1 MSVKSDLRGTAFVA
15 LLGIAV
21 TVIAPQVL
29 ALFAI
34 INMTTAIAL
43 ALLGLSL
50 GLVWGYG
57 GILCFGQTAFF
68 GIGAYVYALT
78 AQNFGDTT
86 IAVLAAIGAGAL
98 LAGLLGGFMFWER
111 ISDVYLGV
119 ITLTVTLILFSLLRR
134 TSGPDYRI
142 GKAMLGGFNGT
153 SAPPL
158 HLPWDAQSILTP
170 TDVFYVRDGSPYRRI
185 FGLRLAHPQSFR
197 PGLCGHPRKRDESGT
212 ARI

>member
-57 GILCFGQTAFF
+57 GILCFGQTAFSEL
-68 GIGAYVYALT
+68 V
-78 AQNFGDTT
+78 
-86 IAVLAAIGAGAL
+86 
-98 LAGLLGGFMFWER
+98 
-111 ISDVYLGV
+111 
-119 ITLTVTLILFSLLRR
+119 
-134 TSGPDYRI
+134 
-142 GKAMLGGFNGT
+142 
-153 SAPPL
+153 
-158 HLPWDAQSILTP
+158 P
-170 TDVFYVRDGSPYRRI
+170 TCMR
-185 FGLRLAHPQSFR
+185 
-197 PGLCGHPRKRDESGT
+197 
-212 ARI
+212 